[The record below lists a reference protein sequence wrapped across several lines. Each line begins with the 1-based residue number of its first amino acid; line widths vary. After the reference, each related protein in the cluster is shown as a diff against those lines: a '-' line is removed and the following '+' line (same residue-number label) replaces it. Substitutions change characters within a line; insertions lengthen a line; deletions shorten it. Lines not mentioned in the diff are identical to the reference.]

1 MYKFIVILMLSIA
14 LIFGGCQKKDLET
27 KKGPQITPVKAI
39 RVELGGL
46 DETLEYIGNIKAKD
60 EVIVYPKVSGKI
72 IEKVKQD
79 GNPIDKGEVIAYI
92 DRDEVG
98 LRFENAP
105 VESPLAGIVGRLY
118 VDIGSNVTPE
128 IPVALVVNMDIVKVK
143 INIVE
148 RDLPRIKL
156 AQAVYVKVDAYP
168 ELAFEGKIEK
178 ISPVVDLL
186 SRTALVEVAIANSD
200 HRLKP
205 GMFARIKILIR
216 KKENVL
222 VIPRDA
228 IIKEDSSNYV
238 FLVNSDNKAH
248 RQKIEIG
255 LHENNKFEV
264 ISGLNQGE
272 IVVTMGN
279 TLLNEGDAVE
289 VIDNFNIEDTEEQ
302 IE

>member
-39 RVELGGL
+39 RVELGDL